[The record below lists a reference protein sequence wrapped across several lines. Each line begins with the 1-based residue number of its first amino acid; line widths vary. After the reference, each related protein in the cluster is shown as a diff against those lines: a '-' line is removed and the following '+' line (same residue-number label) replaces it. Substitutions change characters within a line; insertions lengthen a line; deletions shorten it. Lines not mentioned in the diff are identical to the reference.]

1 MTRSVFTIRKEV
13 RALTDGGFL
22 KSCKRIS
29 NEGVTEVTPPKLRQK
44 TVRTATSTYKP
55 PKREKQP
62 NTVDSIRRQL
72 EEAIMILDSL
82 GDRNIK
88 YDERSDCLKRIIR
101 ATDLLRCTIPEDR
114 AEPVDVSDNLMVV
127 WKEHGYYVE
136 QTDLGIKIVLP
147 PVLGLRE
154 NLNNVELKHME
165 RKFGLDDIQRFLQK
179 EKMEQGIKADF
190 LTDQVLVFTHERIR
204 KGTFDYDN
212 LSTSVYINAIADT
225 FLSADNVSNI
235 DFFQRFVRGEENRT
249 IVHIVP
255 KADFAKWTKSRY

>member
-1 MTRSVFTIRKEV
+1 M

-44 TVRTATSTYKP
+44 TVRTATSTNKP

-72 EEAIMILDSL
+72 EEAMMILDSL

-127 WKEHGYYVE
+127 WKERGYYVE
-136 QTDLGIKIVLP
+136 QTDHGLKIVLP

-179 EKMEQGIKADF
+179 EKLEQGINADF
-190 LTDQVLVFTHERIR
+190 LTDQVLVFTHERVR

-249 IVHIVP
+249 IVHIIP
-255 KADFAKWTKSRY
+255 RENFAKWVKSRY